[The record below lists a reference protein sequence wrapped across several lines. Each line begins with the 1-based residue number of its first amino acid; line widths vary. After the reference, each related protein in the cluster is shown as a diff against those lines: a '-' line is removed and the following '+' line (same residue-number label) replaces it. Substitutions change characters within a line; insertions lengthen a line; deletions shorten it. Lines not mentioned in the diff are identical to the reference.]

1 MIDADLARGIEQVF
15 EQLGI
20 DARELLA
27 RFRLFDRPQLCR
39 RPGHALRYG
48 FGLRLGFLLG
58 LRLGFGF
65 RLCFRFGLVF
75 DFRLR
80 FGLGL
85 LYRLGLDICRGCLVA
100 CAGADL
106 GQFVRQRRID
116 NDHADRVV
124 RFDGKCGR
132 LHAGFRRRQLDLL
145 IARNL
150 ESGVSIADPLFEFGS
165 RRYRLA
171 GNHHVSHTVQFV
183 DASLQQLFDAGAG
196 LHAAF
201 VHRDEQGFEFVA
213 QVTHRRDTGH
223 PGAALERMQV
233 PLEFMHGLPRILVLH
248 PDAERLVRRFQEFR
262 GLFREDRSD
271 FLVVIGLHVFRLGDD
286 GLRLAFRYLFLR
298 QVGNGSVGLQG
309 IRQSG
314 DVLDERRI
322 IRPLLV
328 RLVYVT
334 DNRRYRFRGR
344 FQGIDAGVLETD
356 LVVINAP
363 HQAV

>member
-1 MIDADLARGIEQVF
+1 M
-15 EQLGI
+15 
-20 DARELLA
+20 
-27 RFRLFDRPQLCR
+27 
-39 RPGHALRYG
+39 
-48 FGLRLGFLLG
+48 
-58 LRLGFGF
+58 
-65 RLCFRFGLVF
+65 F
-75 DFRLR
+75 DFRLC

-85 LYRLGLDICRGCLVA
+85 LYRLGLHICRGCLVA

-106 GQFVRQRRID
+106 GQFIRQRRID
-116 NDHADRVV
+116 NNHADRVV

-132 LHAGFRRRQLDLL
+132 LHAGFRRRQLHLL

-171 GNHHVSHTVQFV
+171 GNHHVSHAVQLV

-201 VHRDEQGFEFVA
+201 VHRNEQGFEFVA

-248 PDAERLVRRFQEFR
+248 PDAECLVRRFEEFR

-271 FLVVIGLHVFRLGDD
+271 FLVVIGLHVFRFGND
-286 GLRLAFRYLFLR
+286 GLRLAFR
-298 QVGNGSVGLQG
+298 
-309 IRQSG
+309 
-314 DVLDERRI
+314 
-322 IRPLLV
+322 
-328 RLVYVT
+328 
-334 DNRRYRFRGR
+334 
-344 FQGIDAGVLETD
+344 
-356 LVVINAP
+356 
-363 HQAV
+363 